1 MKNQSNVCTC
11 ASFFTVRGVHKEGC
25 PCYQSNVCA
34 GCGKCTA
41 RSDVQTGE
49 QCVAKYDCDCHHP
62 YNQDTSLSKCC
73 GVPYALSV
81 STKWGRRVLCSHCGK
96 PRDNK
101 VDTSLSAIRAAG
113 PTAAAQTTEDMKR
126 YDSKETLIEDA
137 VKEIES
143 KITDH
148 VFDGSCCYNDN
159 EGGKGHAECRYP
171 YNPGRENPSGKQCL
185 KLKSEH
191 KDLRQTFSDLY
202 EKAYAEGETHDQE
215 TQFEKQLR
223 EEERAE
229 SEEDTIVK
237 LWIDVGKKEGYIAAL
252 AEVERWGRARIDYE
266 SSHMKEFIDALRT
279 KLSDKK

>member
-1 MKNQSNVCTC
+1 MKNQSNVCPEC
-11 ASFFTVRGVHKEGC
+11 QFEIDSA
-25 PCYQSNVCA
+25 
-34 GCGKCTA
+34 
-41 RSDVQTGE
+41 
-49 QCVAKYDCDCHHP
+49 HP
-62 YNQDTSLSKCC
+62 YHQPLCSMNHSNQDTSLSKCC

-171 YNPGRENPSGKQCL
+171 YNPGRENPSEKQCL

-202 EKAYAEGETHDQE
+202 DKAHAAG
-215 TQFEKQLR
+215 R
-223 EEERAE
+223 EEAETVSPEIRSYLENKGAQVMRERILAAMRKE
-229 SEEDTIVK
+229 KSHGEWDDTIDF
-237 LWIDVGKKEGYIAAL
+237 I
-252 AEVERWGRARIDYE
+252 E
-266 SSHMKEFIDALRT
+266 SII
-279 KLSDKK
+279 